1 MAKNFKNITTKK
13 PASMDDFLNMDNQGN
28 QGQDQKGQKRKAI
41 SLKTTPMIQKNWRF
55 PVDLAERLE
64 AYIQQ
69 RKAETGLKSETKVMI
84 ELLDNFLK
92 RKGF

>member
-1 MAKNFKNITTKK
+1 MAKNFRNITKK
-13 PASMDDFLNMDNQGN
+13 PASMDDFLDMDN